1 VWGQLSVGSLAILGG
16 GKLGSALLQGLLKG
30 GWEGS
35 ELAVVE
41 VSEPQRAKI
50 SEISPEVTVVSS
62 LEEIASWLGPRPL
75 DGALLAVKPDQA
87 QEPCKG
93 LGMIKPHRVLSIM
106 AGVKTETIRSWIT
119 QGGGKHAGFTP
130 PVVMRAMP
138 NRAAIVGAG
147 VSALA
152 CDGFSTEDLAWARSI
167 LEGCGPVVEMPEEL
181 MDAATGLSGSGPAY
195 VALVVE
201 GLVEGGVAVGLSRS
215 VAQQLAYWTLE
226 GTARLLIEN
235 DESPASIRENVT
247 SPGGTTAAGLLE
259 LEEMSVRAA
268 FIHAVIAATQ
278 RARELGA
285 D

>member
-1 VWGQLSVGSLAILGG
+1 MGSLAILGG
-16 GKLGSALLQGLLKG
+16 GRLGTALLQGLLKG
-30 GWEGS
+30 GWEAS
-35 ELAVVE
+35 ELVVVE
-41 VSEPQRAKI
+41 VSEAQRAKL
-50 SEISPEVTVVSS
+50 SEMSPEVMVVGS
-62 LEEIASWLGPRPL
+62 LGEIPGWLGSRPL

-87 QEPCKG
+87 QGPCEELAAIGPK
-93 LGMIKPHRVLSIM
+93 RVLSIM
-106 AGVKTETIRSWIT
+106 AGVRTETIRSWM
-119 QGGGKHAGFTP
+119 GKGHAESNSSASL
-130 PVVMRAMP
+130 VVIRAMP

-152 CDGFSTEDLAWARSI
+152 SDGLSAEDLEWARSI
-167 LEGCGPVVEMPEEL
+167 LQGCGPVVEMPEEL
-181 MDAATGLSGSGPAY
+181 IDAATGLSGSGPAY
-195 VALVVE
+195 LALVAE

-235 DESPASIRENVT
+235 GESPQSILENVT
-247 SPGGTTAAGLLE
+247 SPGGTTAAGLLK

-285 D
+285 N

>member
-1 VWGQLSVGSLAILGG
+1 MGSLVILGG

-41 VSEPQRAKI
+41 VSETQRAKI
-50 SEISPEVTVVSS
+50 SGISSEVTVVSS
-62 LEEIASWLGPRPL
+62 LEEIASWLGSRPL

-87 QEPCKG
+87 QEPCKE
-93 LGMIKPHRVLSIM
+93 LGVIGPHRVLSIM
-106 AGVKTETIRSWIT
+106 AGVKTETIRSWMT
-119 QGGGKHAGFTP
+119 QGRGESAGSTH

-138 NRAAIVGAG
+138 NRAAIVGAS

-201 GLVEGGVAVGLSRS
+201 GLVEGGVAVGLSRA

-235 DESPASIRENVT
+235 GESPASIRENVT